1 MKLNTLKFYFRN
13 RFLYAIIAF
22 MSVYACMLFNDNVY
36 QNYILSYMSIMIFL
50 MIIGY
55 IFTKKLNSSEKLFLK
70 KLNEIF
76 G

>member
-1 MKLNTLKFYFRN
+1 MKLNTLKFYFKN
-13 RFLYAIIAF
+13 RFLYAIIAC

-50 MIIGY
+50 MIVGY

>member
-1 MKLNTLKFYFRN
+1 MKFNTLKFYFKN
-13 RFLYAIIAF
+13 RFLYAIMVLI
-22 MSVYACMLFNDNVY
+22 SVYTYMLFNDNVY
-36 QNYILSYMSIMIFL
+36 QNYILTYISIMLFL

-55 IFTKKLNSSEKLFLK
+55 VFTKKLNSSEKLFLK

>member
-1 MKLNTLKFYFRN
+1 MKLNTLKFYFKN
-13 RFLYAIIAF
+13 RFLYVIISF

-36 QNYILSYMSIMIFL
+36 QNYILFYMSFMIFL
-50 MIIGY
+50 IIIEY

-70 KLNEIF
+70 KLDEIF